1 LRIGKVRNAC
11 ENGFRNDRFPREGE
25 AARKN
30 SKRKQSGK
38 CPRGNAPAGKF
49 FREENNER
57 KQIMEVRALTKSV
70 RISPEKA
77 RHISRLIQGKSVVE
91 ALAIVELSPRKAAE
105 LIGNTLR
112 SAVANAEN
120 NCDVNRKALT
130 VKAALVS
137 PGPIIRRF
145 RAKARGS
152 AGRIRKRTSHVE
164 VILTDML

>member
-1 LRIGKVRNAC
+1 
-11 ENGFRNDRFPREGE
+11 
-25 AARKN
+25 
-30 SKRKQSGK
+30 
-38 CPRGNAPAGKF
+38 
-49 FREENNER
+49 
-57 KQIMEVRALTKSV
+57 MEVRALTKNV

-77 RHISRLIQGKSVVE
+77 RHVSRLLQGKSVID
-91 ALAIVELSPRKAAE
+91 ALAIVELSPRKAAD
-105 LIGNTLR
+105 LIGETLR

-120 NCDVNRKALT
+120 NCDADRKSLF

-164 VILTDML
+164 IILTDNK